1 MKTLILLALALLLV
15 PISGCK
21 EQPAKQSR
29 WEYKVVEF
37 LNANNADGGPS
48 EIALFNKMG
57 SDGWELVSVVPGD
70 RRIQINQMGGG
81 FDGRL
86 SKEVSLNAIFKRPL
100 P

>member
-21 EQPAKQSR
+21 EQPAKQAR
-29 WEYKVVEF
+29 WEYKVVAF
-37 LNANNADGGPS
+37 LNANNADGVPS
-48 EIALFNKMG
+48 ETALFNKMG